1 MTQPRPPTFPD
12 EVLDCVLNKLTISD
26 AISTRIQPSLPT
38 LPDELLDLVI
48 EDFTIADLISLS
60 RTCKQLRPKI
70 KARLSKCYVLAET
83 ILAERVKGVK
93 SSLDTKKVLTYFAT
107 SWEGHSVQLKKSLH
121 LAKRCARDI
130 SRFGNVER
138 WQRTPTMVRYMI
150 WWEGF

>member
-1 MTQPRPPTFPD
+1 MTQPRPPTLPD

-26 AISTRIQPSLPT
+26 AISMRIQPSLPT
-38 LPDELLDLVI
+38 LPSELLDLVI

-70 KARLSKCYVLAET
+70 KARLSKCYVLAADV
-83 ILAERVKGVK
+83 LVERVEDVKG
-93 SSLDTKKVLTYFAT
+93 SLNTKEVLAYFAT
-107 SWEGHSVQLKKSLH
+107 SWEGHSIKLKKSLH

-130 SRFGNVER
+130 NRFGNVEW
-138 WQRTPTMVRYMI
+138 WQRTPSMVRYVI